1 MELCRGNET
10 FFNFAENFITMTPEE
25 KNTLRE
31 ILLGKSVKELI
42 EMLVDAQEELQE
54 AKQIRRRFN
63 QIQNL
68 LKDPQDR
75 KKPGRPKKA

>member
-1 MELCRGNET
+1 
-10 FFNFAENFITMTPEE
+10 MTPEE

-54 AKQIRRRFN
+54 AKQIRRRFS
-63 QIQNL
+63 QIKNL
-68 LKDPQDR
+68 LKDPEER
-75 KKPGRPKKA
+75 NRPGRPSKKA

>member
-1 MELCRGNET
+1 
-10 FFNFAENFITMTPEE
+10 MTPEE

-31 ILLGKSVKELI
+31 ALLGKSVKELI

-54 AKQIRRRFN
+54 AKQIRRRFK

-68 LKDPQDR
+68 LRDPDER
-75 KKPGRPKKA
+75 AKPGRPKKA